1 MRELCEQNTEMVHP
15 LRIRSSNPEQSIN
28 GPVIYWMSRDQRV
41 CHNWALLFARHLS
54 QESNQPLIVT
64 FNLVPSYPEATLRH
78 YDFMLKGL
86 MQVEKKLKTFN
97 IPFFVL
103 TGNPESELPRFTT
116 SCKAGAVVTD
126 FSPLK
131 ISRIWKKKVLENISV
146 PFYEVDTH
154 NIVPSRTASN
164 KLEFSARTIRPKIN
178 SKLATFLTGFPELK
192 RQSPERK
199 TASHPTDWQMLYETL
214 KTNNAAEPVLWID
227 PGEEAAQ
234 KTLQE
239 FIDKRLN
246 IYAEQRNDPNARAVS
261 NLSPYLHFGQIS
273 AQHVALE
280 IQKSSAEQR
289 CKDAFLEELIIRR
302 ELADNY
308 CLYNEQYDSL
318 SGIHAWAKETLN
330 RHRNDKRDYL
340 YTLDDFEEALTHDPL
355 WNAVQTELRKTGKIH
370 GYLRMYWAKKI
381 LEWTPDPETAFD
393 IAIHLNDKYSLD
405 GRDPNGCTG
414 VAWSIGGVH
423 DRPWFERPVFGKIRY
438 MNYNGCVR
446 KFNVDKYIQGALRT

>member
-192 RQSPERK
+192 RQSLEKK
-199 TASHPTDWQMLYETL
+199 TASHPIDWQMLYETL
-214 KTNNAAEPVLWID
+214 KTNNAVEPVSWID

-280 IQKSSAEQR
+280 IQKGSAEQR
-289 CKDAFLEELIIRR
+289 CKDAFLE
-302 ELADNY
+302 
-308 CLYNEQYDSL
+308 
-318 SGIHAWAKETLN
+318 
-330 RHRNDKRDYL
+330 
-340 YTLDDFEEALTHDPL
+340 
-355 WNAVQTELRKTGKIH
+355 ELRKTGKIH